1 MSPYSNDIK
10 YNIFDISFLYSHLE
24 DPCFVGHYPFLS
36 SDLSTINSE

>member
-10 YNIFDISFLYSHLE
+10 YDIFNVSFLYSYLE
-24 DPCFVGHYPFLS
+24 DSYFVGHYPFLS